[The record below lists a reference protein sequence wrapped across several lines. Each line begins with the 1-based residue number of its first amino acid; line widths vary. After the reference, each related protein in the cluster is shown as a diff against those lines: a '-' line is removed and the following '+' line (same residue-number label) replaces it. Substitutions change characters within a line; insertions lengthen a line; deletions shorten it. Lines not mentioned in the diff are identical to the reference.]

1 MPGGALPAWLPSLF
15 LFVLGWAI
23 LTGGCASKPAPSLER
38 HEFSEPQMGI
48 PFRIVLYA
56 PNPASARA
64 SARAAF
70 DRIAALNLVLSD
82 YEDESELTRLNRTA
96 GSGRAVAVS
105 EDLWRVLS
113 RAQEMARRTGGAFD
127 VTVGPCVQLWRRA
140 RRQRAWP
147 EASRL
152 DAALEAV
159 GFQHLELDPL
169 RRTALL
175 RRPRMRLD
183 FGGIGKGYALQEALE
198 TLEARGVRRA
208 LVTGGGDM
216 VAGEP
221 PPGKAGW
228 QIEIAPLDA
237 TNAPP
242 ARVVLLR
249 RQALATSGDLFQ
261 RFEFAGRRYSHIVNP
276 RTGIGLTD
284 HSLVTVIARD
294 GMTADAL
301 STAVSVLGPDA
312 GMRLVDRERGAAAQV
327 VREVDGIL
335 ERRVSRRFRAEEKGG
350 ENALAPAPL
359 VGRVTAALA
368 GLRPPAAVVFL
379 FMRTRIGRS

>member
-1 MPGGALPAWLPSLF
+1 MSAIDGLQRPSRPWLRSVPGGALPARLPSF
-15 LFVLGWAI
+15 LLLLLGWAI
-23 LTGGCASKPAPSLER
+23 LTGGCASKPAPPLER

-105 EDLWRVLS
+105 DDLWRVLS

-140 RRQRAWP
+140 RRQLAWP

-152 DAALEAV
+152 EAARGAV

-175 RRPRMRLD
+175 RRPLMRLD
-183 FGGIGKGYALQEALE
+183 VGGIGKGYALQEALE
-198 TLEARGVRRA
+198 TLEARGIRRA
-208 LVTGGGDM
+208 LVIGGGDM
-216 VAGEP
+216 VAGDP
-221 PPGKAGW
+221 PPGKTGW

-242 ARVVLLR
+242 AQFVLLR

-261 RFEFAGRRYSHIVNP
+261 RFEFGGRRYSHIVNP

-312 GMRLVDRERGAAAQV
+312 GMRLVDRERGAAAHV

-335 ERRVSRRFRAEEKGG
+335 ERRVSRRFRAGRNARG
-350 ENALAPAPL
+350 ECACAGPA
-359 VGRVTAALA
+359 RW
-368 GLRPPAAVVFL
+368 
-379 FMRTRIGRS
+379 